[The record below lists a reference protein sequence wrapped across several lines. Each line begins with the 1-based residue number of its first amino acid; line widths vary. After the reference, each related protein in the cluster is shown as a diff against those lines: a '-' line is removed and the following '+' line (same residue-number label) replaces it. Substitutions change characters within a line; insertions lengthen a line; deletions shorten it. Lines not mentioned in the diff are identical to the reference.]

1 MSDVIDNG
9 TGMNDDEFG
18 GMWSTLQP
26 AMRQRRKIDGRVF
39 EWLEA
44 GDTSLAAEW
53 LGLFRVKRFSAFG
66 LVTVSAV
73 SIALSIATGT
83 PLLLLARAL
92 L

>member
-9 TGMNDDEFG
+9 MNMNDDEFR

-39 EWLEA
+39 EWLDARE
-44 GDTSLAAEW
+44 TSLAAEW
-53 LGLFRVKRFSAFG
+53 LGLFRVERFSAVG

-73 SIALSIATGT
+73 SIAFSIATGT